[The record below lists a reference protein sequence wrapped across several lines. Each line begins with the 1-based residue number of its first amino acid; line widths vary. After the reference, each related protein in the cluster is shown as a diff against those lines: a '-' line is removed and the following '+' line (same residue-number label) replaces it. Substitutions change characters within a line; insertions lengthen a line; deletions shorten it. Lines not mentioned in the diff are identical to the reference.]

1 MDRYLWLA
9 NGYEPRVEARLGW
22 SPRFL
27 YVHFRVAE
35 KPAPVR
41 YSGFQDPVY
50 KDSCVEFFIDAC
62 PEKKLGY
69 VNFEMNSAGALLAA
83 FGPDRDRRTPLRT
96 GDLAGLTV
104 GRCQEDRPGVGGS
117 WAVWYNVPLEL
128 FRRLYGR
135 EIAAGQQAAANF
147 YKCGDETPVPHYGAW
162 SPVGTPAPDFHR
174 PEYFGRLVFGR

>member
-1 MDRYLWLA
+1 
-9 NGYEPRVEARLGW
+9 LGW